1 MGTVLLTLE
10 YGKEEAGAIEA
21 LDVLMPHDP
30 GAKAERPPFGG
41 LVLISTALDPDAAAG
56 IMAGAPT
63 SYIRSV
69 SPVDAVVPSEM
80 GAIMEAVG
88 ERLPRPA
95 TGTAAVRCA
104 RRGRA
109 IGSSQEVERAAGDLL
124 RRAGYAVDLANP
136 SIVVRID
143 VIGGQ
148 TAISIR
154 PPDRFFKKGCQ
165 G

>member
-30 GAKAERPPFGG
+30 CAKAERQPFGG
-41 LVLISTALDPDAAAG
+41 LVLISTALDQDAAAE

-63 SYIRSV
+63 SFIRSV
-69 SPVDAVVPSEM
+69 SPVDTIVPSEM
-80 GAIMEAVG
+80 NAIMESVG
-88 ERLPRPA
+88 ERLPHPA
-95 TGTAAVRCA
+95 TGGAAVRCS
-104 RRGRA
+104 RRGRS
-109 IGSSQEVERAAGDLL
+109 IGSSLEVERAVGGLL
-124 RRAGYAVDLANP
+124 RSAGFEIDLESP
-136 SIVVRID
+136 STVVRID

-154 PPDRFFKKGCQ
+154 PPERFFKKGCQ

>member
-30 GAKAERPPFGG
+30 CAKAERQPFGG
-41 LVLISTALDPDAAAG
+41 LVLISTALDQDAAAE

-63 SYIRSV
+63 SFIRSV
-69 SPVDAVVPSEM
+69 SPVDTIVPSEM
-80 GAIMEAVG
+80 NAIMESVG
-88 ERLPRPA
+88 ERLPHPA
-95 TGTAAVRCA
+95 TGGAAVRCS
-104 RRGRA
+104 RRGRS
-109 IGSSQEVERAAGDLL
+109 IGSSLEVERAVGGLL
-124 RRAGYAVDLANP
+124 RRAGFEIDLASP

-154 PPDRFFKKGCQ
+154 PPERFFKKGCQ